1 MKNQKKF
8 NFIIPVYNEVINIE
22 PTIKFVRDNFFTDD
36 YKISFVDDNS
46 PDGTAKKVIDLT
58 KGTQKLN
65 YYNMEKK

>member
-58 KGTQKLN
+58 KRYSEIELLQHG
-65 YYNMEKK
+65 KK